1 MKKIKYTLLFTCSLS
16 LVGCFESSS
25 LDRWIDNPTTNEI
38 NYYYPLNFKN
48 LLSKKR

>member
-1 MKKIKYTLLFTCSLS
+1 MKKIKFTFSCSLS

-38 NYYYPLNFKN
+38 KLTIITH
-48 LLSKKR
+48 